1 MLRSMLM
8 LNTDDGMLLLSEMG
22 YRQKVDLMKVLIETL
37 NLPDDLMEKYRHLFA
52 DIEKTHQLRNTMVH
66 AMAWVKGSRRNSI
79 RPVRVRARGKI
90 IVLGLG
96 FRQPDKDI
104 DYTPDDLL
112 KKAEEMQIVF
122 VAFEDFAKLHRDIF
136 DGVKRHTT
144 IDINSVIL
152 EFVGEEP
159 EK

>member
-1 MLRSMLM
+1 MLM

-79 RPVRVRARGKI
+79 RPVHVRARGKI

>member
-66 AMAWVKGSRRNSI
+66 AMAWVKGSFRWRG
-79 RPVRVRARGKI
+79 ARKVIPLLCPFTISRYSRLDHLRGN
-90 IVLGLG
+90 LNAGLS
-96 FRQPDKDI
+96 
-104 DYTPDDLL
+104 
-112 KKAEEMQIVF
+112 VF
-122 VAFEDFAKLHRDIF
+122 
-136 DGVKRHTT
+136 
-144 IDINSVIL
+144 
-152 EFVGEEP
+152 
-159 EK
+159 

>member
-1 MLRSMLM
+1 MLM

-112 KKAEEMQIVF
+112 KKAEESRLF
-122 VAFEDFAKLHRDIF
+122 PLHLKILPNFIGIF
-136 DGVKRHTT
+136 LMGSSDTRPLISTR
-144 IDINSVIL
+144 
-152 EFVGEEP
+152 
-159 EK
+159 